1 MLCARYNTDYEN
13 NIAILSMDVAHQ
25 QEMIRQAQAG
35 NAAAFESLLDHHYD
49 LIYRF
54 AYKWCGNAAAA
65 EDVAQ
70 LVCIK
75 LAKSLAQFRFE
86 SAFTSWLYRI
96 VINCAKDWQKAEQRH
111 THAADEHAD
120 VEAEPSANAP
130 NAEHHIY
137 LSQLLSRIDHMGEGF
152 RETAL
157 LVHSEGFNH
166 REAADILGVKESTI
180 SWRIHEIR
188 KRLTSEDGGQSS

>member
-1 MLCARYNTDYEN
+1 MQCVRYNTGHHNYF
-13 NIAILSMDVAHQ
+13 AILSMDVAQQ

-35 NAAAFESLLDHHYD
+35 NAAAFERLLDHHYD

-75 LAKSLAQFRFE
+75 LANSLAQFRFE

-96 VINCAKDWQKAEQRH
+96 VINCAKDWQKAENRH
-111 THAADEHAD
+111 AHQSDD
-120 VEAEPSANAP
+120 EAELDTQPSANVS
-130 NAEHHIY
+130 NAEQHIY
-137 LSQLLSRIDHMGEGF
+137 LSQLLSRINHMGEGF

-166 REAADILGVKESTI
+166 REAAEILGVKESTI